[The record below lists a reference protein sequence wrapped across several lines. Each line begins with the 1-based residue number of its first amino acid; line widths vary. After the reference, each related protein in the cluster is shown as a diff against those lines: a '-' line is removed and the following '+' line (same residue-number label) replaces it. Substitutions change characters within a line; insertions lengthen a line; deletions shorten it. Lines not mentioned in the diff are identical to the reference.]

1 VVSPLR
7 RAGRWL
13 SPTTLVLV
21 GLCFTLPFAS
31 VACAPGGF
39 ARAGAGGTT
48 TYTGFDLV
56 LGDEPAV
63 TPPDQQR
70 PMPPGQDD
78 RLWPQPAAIAVLL
91 LALGG
96 AAYSVVIREAR
107 VRRGGVAVIAGVA
120 ATALL
125 VNQALVESELAV
137 RVGSQLTEPL
147 PAGTGVRDLVHT
159 GGGFG
164 LSLVLLTLVCVANG
178 VAWWRARPRP
188 ALVAG
193 DPDRTVGVPESPR
206 ST

>member
-1 VVSPLR
+1 MR
-7 RAGRWL
+7 RVGRWL
-13 SPTTLVLV
+13 SPTTLVLA

-31 VACAPGGF
+31 VACSPSGYARSAP
-39 ARAGAGGTT
+39 GGTT

-70 PMPPGQDD
+70 PLPPGLED

-91 LALGG
+91 LVLGG
-96 AAYSVVIREAR
+96 VAYSIVVREAR
-107 VRRGGVAVIAGVA
+107 VRRGGVAVLGAVA
-120 ATALL
+120 ATSLL

-137 RVGSQLTEPL
+137 RVGSQLTQPL

-164 LSLVLLTLVCVANG
+164 LCLVLLVLVSAGNALG
-178 VAWWRARPRP
+178 WWRARPRP

-193 DPDRTVGVPESPR
+193 DPERTVAVEPPAP
-206 ST
+206 